1 MLCKNLLLMACLNI
15 FKKRLKEKSHFIF
28 LSLLISAKIGNFRSS
43 STAKWICKRAWKG
56 IYAHD
61 LEKNKWFYRV
71 NNTTSGNR
79 MTFPYYYYRHFYF
92 PKLIHHTQSR
102 NKLTDYCCILFNCS
116 VANLRLIDFRIW
128 TWIWISRGLE
138 MKYSES

>member
-1 MLCKNLLLMACLNI
+1 MACLNI
-15 FKKRLKEKSHFIF
+15 FKKKRKKEKSHFIF

-79 MTFPYYYYRHFYF
+79 MTFPYRHFYF

-102 NKLTDYCCILFNCS
+102 NKLTDYYCLLFNRS
-116 VANLRLIDFRIW
+116 VANLRISCFLNMLDIELYRLTKFFNIVFRQG
-128 TWIWISRGLE
+128 SS
-138 MKYSES
+138 K

>member
-1 MLCKNLLLMACLNI
+1 MACLNI
-15 FKKRLKEKSHFIF
+15 FKKKRKKEKSHFIF

-79 MTFPYYYYRHFYF
+79 MTFPYYYRHFYF
-92 PKLIHHTQSR
+92 PKLIYHTQCRS
-102 NKLTDYCCILFNCS
+102 KLTDYCCLLLITVVLILGS
-116 VANLRLIDFRIW
+116 AM
-128 TWIWISRGLE
+128 SYLE
-138 MKYSES
+138 GQNSSIYVVFYVE